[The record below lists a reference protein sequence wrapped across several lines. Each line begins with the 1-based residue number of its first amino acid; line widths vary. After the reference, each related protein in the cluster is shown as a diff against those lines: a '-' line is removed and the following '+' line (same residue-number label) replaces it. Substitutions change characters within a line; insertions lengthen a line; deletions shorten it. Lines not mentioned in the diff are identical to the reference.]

1 MEYQDIYLE
10 PACNAVDSRSHIDV
24 SCEFLGRTFSLP
36 VLPANM
42 PCVIDNHIARQCLS
56 LNVPYILSRYLPAFA
71 GAQTVFE
78 LMQTPEYKK
87 NPFLSISVGL
97 KTNIKLY
104 KDFPINWF
112 TVDVAHGASKA
123 MAEKAKQIKD
133 SFPTAKVIAG
143 NIGSYAGASF
153 LDQCRE
159 IDAIKAGI
167 ARGGACS
174 TYGKTGFASPMV
186 SLIKDLVGL
195 KKPLIIDGGI
205 KSNGDF
211 AKALAVFL
219 SEAYECGF
227 SFKNNSVKM
236 PLVMAGSVFAA
247 CCDSPAKVIDED
259 KKLYYGNA
267 SEWNKLMNGEAAV
280 NIEGQVVHLS
290 INKLRFADKINEI
303 QQDLQSSVS
312 YAGGR
317 KLHHLGLA
325 AVKTW

>member
-10 PACNAVDSRSHIDV
+10 PACNAVDSRANIDV

-56 LNVPYILSRYLPAFA
+56 LNTPYVLSRYLPAFA
-71 GAQTVFE
+71 GSQTVFE
-78 LMQTPEYKK
+78 LMQTPEYEK

-97 KTNIKLY
+97 KTNINLY
-104 KDFPINWF
+104 KDLPINWF
-112 TVDVAHGASKA
+112 TIDVAHGASKA
-123 MAEKAKQIKD
+123 MVEKAKQIKD
-133 SFPTAKVIAG
+133 LFPNAKVIAG
-143 NIGSYAGASF
+143 NVGSYSGASF
-153 LDQCRE
+153 LHQYKE

-186 SLIKDLVGL
+186 SLIKSLAGV

-211 AKALAVFL
+211 VKALAIFL
-219 SEAYECGF
+219 SESCAQGF
-227 SFKNNSVKM
+227 STNLKM
-236 PLVMAGSVFAA
+236 PLVMAGSLFAA
-247 CCDSPAKVIDED
+247 CYDSPAKVIDQD

-280 NIEGQVVHLS
+280 NIEGQVVHLN

-303 QQDLQSSVS
+303 HQDLQSGIS
-312 YAGGR
+312 YSGGR
-317 KLHHLGLA
+317 KLSDLWLA
-325 AVKTW
+325 KVKTW